1 MAGLIDFNNVFQLAL
16 AIGVPSILM
25 FMFVQIRGWMKDN
38 HQLQIDNRIAI
49 TTEINQKTEILFTT
63 IETRLEAI
71 KVAALVGKEDITLL
85 KMQLLEL
92 QSYVNELD
100 KSGTVEWKATKPFI
114 LQKIES
120 VAQRITELENRY
132 NRT

>member
-1 MAGLIDFNNVFQLAL
+1 MAFDFNNVFQLAL
-16 AIGVPSILM
+16 AIGIPSILM
-25 FMFVQIRGWMKDN
+25 FMFVQIIGWMKDS
-38 HQLQIDNRIAI
+38 HKQQEDNRKAI
-49 TTEINQKTEILFTT
+49 TSEINTKTETLFTT

-100 KSGTVEWKATKPFI
+100 KTGTVEWKATKPFI

-132 NRT
+132 NRV